1 MAFTVDFAT
10 RIVYSDANIN
20 DFPAAR
26 AALRA
31 LEETEFGKVNP
42 KIFDFSKIALGGGA
56 YMYDITFVHGYTL
69 EFPGVGA
76 FAINGGNW
84 NSTIND
90 SGVQVIVTKAAAYA
104 VTASGGSALT
114 PDEHNKLMALPA
126 ATDVASSVGARVIE
140 GSLTADQVERIKL
153 AALAGKRQGL
163 GTATE
168 QYMAQNGTTPRIT
181 LTPDANGNGLP
192 VLDGSP

>member
-1 MAFTVDFAT
+1 MFTVDFAT

-26 AALRA
+26 SALRA

-42 KIFDFSKIALGGGA
+42 RIFDFSKIALGGGA

-69 EFPGVGA
+69 QFPSSGA
-76 FAINGGNW
+76 YAISGGNW

-90 SGVQVIVTKAAAYA
+90 TGVLIIVTKAAAYA

-114 PDEHNKLMALPA
+114 PDEHDKLMALPV
-126 ATDVASSVGARVIE
+126 DVASAVNTDALVNKGDIIAAVPAA
-140 GSLTADQVERIKL
+140 ADVV
-153 AALAGKRQGL
+153 AALNATTIPVDVKKMNGAQVV
-163 GTATE
+163 GT
-168 QYMAQNGTTPRIT
+168 GT
-181 LTPDANGNGLP
+181 
-192 VLDGSP
+192 VLDKWRG